1 MRPKPFLLLILD
13 GWGHRPE
20 TQDNAI
26 AQTATPVWTQ
36 LLEHAPHTLLDA
48 SGLSVGLPAGQI
60 GNSEVGHM
68 NLGAGRTIYQ
78 HLTRISHAIETGE
91 FEQNAMLLKA
101 IDQAART
108 GAAIHLMGLI
118 SPGGV
123 HSHEDHIHATIDLCV
138 ARGAKRMYCHAFLD
152 GRDVLPKSAEPSL
165 AALETHLGA
174 VGGKMASIVGRYFA
188 MDRDNRWDRVEK
200 AYRLITEGE
209 ASFNAPDALSAI
221 AAAYQRG
228 ETDEFVSPTRIG
240 EAPVHI
246 QSGDVILFLNFRSD
260 RARQLSHAFVTP
272 DFSGFKRSAH
282 LQLGAFVTLT
292 EYDKTLKT
300 EIAFPPESYSNT
312 LGEYLSKLGFKQ
324 LRLAETEKYAH
335 VTFFFNCGI
344 ENPFAGEERA
354 LVPSPKIAT
363 YDLKPEMSAPQVTE
377 ALVQAIL
384 NQQYDVIICN
394 YANPDM
400 VGHTGDFK
408 AAQKAV
414 GIIDQSLS
422 SIIDALNKVGGE
434 ALITADHGNIEC
446 MRDPASGQPH
456 TAHTLSPVPLVYV
469 GKQLIQFKSGG
480 TLKDVA
486 PTLLQLLGLQKPEE
500 MTGQALIR

>member
-26 AQTATPVWTQ
+26 AQTATPIWNQ
-36 LLEHAPHTLLDA
+36 LMQRAPHTLLDA

-91 FEQNAMLLKA
+91 FKQNAALLKA
-101 IDQAART
+101 IDKAVAT
-108 GAAIHLMGLI
+108 GTAIHLMGLI

-138 ARGAKRMYCHAFLD
+138 ERGAKKIYCHAFLD

-165 AALETHLGA
+165 AALQTHLNA
-174 VGGKMASIVGRYFA
+174 VDGKVASVIGRYFA
-188 MDRDNRWDRVEK
+188 MDRDNRWDRTEK
-200 AYRLITEGE
+200 AYRLITAGE
-209 ASFNAPDALSAI
+209 APFSAPDALSALQ
-221 AAAYQRG
+221 AAYQRG
-228 ETDEFVSPTRIG
+228 ESDEFVSPTRIG
-240 EAPVHI
+240 AEPIPI
-246 QSGDVILFLNFRSD
+246 QPGDVILFLNFRSD
-260 RARQLSHAFVTP
+260 RARQLSHAFVTA
-272 DFSGFKRSAH
+272 DFSGFERSNQPH
-282 LQLGAFVTLT
+282 LGAFVTLT
-292 EYDKTLKT
+292 EYDKALKT
-300 EIAFPPESYSNT
+300 DVAFPPESYSNT
-312 LGEYLSKLGFKQ
+312 LGEYLSKLGLKQ

-344 ENPFAGEERA
+344 EKPFTNEDRA

-414 GIIDQSLS
+414 ETIDRSLNN
-422 SIIDALNKVGGE
+422 IVDALQKVGGE

-446 MRDPASGQPH
+446 MRDAASGQPH

-469 GKQLIQFKSGG
+469 GKQSIQFKSGG

-486 PTLLQLLGLQKPEE
+486 PTLVQLLGLQKPEE
-500 MTGQALIR
+500 MTGHSLIK

>member
-1 MRPKPFLLLILD
+1 MRPKPFVLLILD

-26 AQTATPVWTQ
+26 AQTTTPMWHQ
-36 LLEHAPHTLLDA
+36 LMEQAPHTLLDA
-48 SGLSVGLPAGQI
+48 SGLSVGLPSGQI

-78 HLTRISHAIETGE
+78 HLTRINHAIETGE
-91 FEQNAMLLKA
+91 FKQNGALLKA
-101 IDQAART
+101 INRAVATDT
-108 GAAIHLMGLI
+108 AIHLMGLV

-123 HSHEDHIHATIDLCV
+123 HSHEDHIHATIDLCI
-138 ARGAKRMYCHAFLD
+138 AHGAKRIYCHAFLD

-165 AALETHLGA
+165 AALQSHLNA
-174 VGGKMASIVGRYFA
+174 VGGKIASVMGRYFA
-188 MDRDNRWDRVEK
+188 MDRDNRWDRIQK
-200 AYRLITEGE
+200 AYRLIAEGE
-209 ASFNAPDALSAI
+209 GAFSAPDALSALYR
-221 AAAYQRG
+221 AYERG

-240 EAPVHI
+240 EEPVRI

-260 RARQLSHAFVTP
+260 RARELSHAFVTP
-272 DFSGFKRSAH
+272 DFSGFPRS
-282 LQLGAFVTLT
+282 QPELGAFVTLT

-300 EIAFPPESYSNT
+300 DIAFPPESYANT
-312 LGEYLSKLGFKQ
+312 LGEYLSKLGLKQ

-344 ENPFAGEERA
+344 EQPFMGEDRA

-377 ALVQAIL
+377 ALVRAIL
-384 NQQYDVIICN
+384 NKQYDVIICN

-408 AAQKAV
+408 AAQQAV
-414 GIIDQSLS
+414 ETIDHALKE
-422 SIIDALNKVGGE
+422 IIDALQKVGGE

-446 MRDPASGQPH
+446 MRDAASGQPH

-469 GKQLIQFKSGG
+469 GRQAIQFKSGG

-486 PTLLQLLGLQKPEE
+486 PTLIQLLGLEKPEE
-500 MTGQALIR
+500 MTGHSLIQ